1 MESCIYATRNKV
13 VSKNFRL
20 DKFGLNRPGLSQT
33 RLDKPVSNPLKA
45 GRQKRR
51 GRQQRTQSPNGFALE
66 PVLIL
71 FLFTLL
77 FSAWAAL
84 TIQSKAYL
92 LQANRRSELDL
103 AILERAKTIAGDLS
117 WQRRCALDLDSTSR
131 NETILD
137 HHVSFRD
144 QTTFLECSYT
154 ENGRKFVFDVYY
166 DQTGIIKIEYR
177 DRSS

>member
-1 MESCIYATRNKV
+1 MLHTIIVEDDPMVAQINQQYFQQMEDIEVDAV
-13 VSKNFRL
+13 
-20 DKFGLNRPGLSQT
+20 FG
-33 RLDKPVSNPLKA
+33 
-45 GRQKRR
+45 
-51 GRQQRTQSPNGFALE
+51 NGQA
-66 PVLIL
+66 
-71 FLFTLL
+71 
-77 FSAWAAL
+77 AWE
-84 TIQSKAYL
+84 Y
-92 LQANRRSELDL
+92 LQANPVDL

-137 HHVSFRD
+137 HSVSFRD